1 MTPLGLAAADP
12 GWPAWSP
19 DGTKIVY
26 QSGGDI
32 WTANADGTGATDI
45 TNTPSVYERTPAW
58 SPAFDKIA
66 FGADTSIVVSR
77 ADGSA
82 RTTVTTGVSP
92 NWSPNGRKLVFADS
106 VMGHPAE
113 IFVADETGGGRI
125 QLTNNAVSDESP
137 AWSPDGQRITL
148 SRNAPDSFRPGADIW
163 TIDPGGA
170 GELKL
175 TTDGNQQDVTNYFP
189 DWQPIPY
196 TGYARPKGAS
206 PLQVSLLPAYKPC
219 VAANRTHGSPLSF
232 GSCAPPQQTSD
243 YLTVGTPDANGQP
256 PKSVAEVIYKV
267 KASAPA
273 DVLITVLITDVRNKS
288 DLTDYTGEVR
298 VNGVSA
304 PFAELRIT
312 DRFNGESSTEPGT
325 VVDIPAM
332 PTTVAC
338 APTADTTVGSSCN
351 TLTSMNAVVAGS
363 VVGGKRAIWQFDQ
376 ITVVDGGADGNV
388 ATTDNTIFLKQGV
401 FVP

>member
-1 MTPLGLAAADP
+1 MDGTGNTKLMDDGIQPAFSPDGGKIAFIATNSTGGYSLYVANADGSGRVPLASDISIEYP
-12 GWPAWSP
+12 PEWSP
-19 DGTKIVY
+19 DGHRIGFVRLR
-26 QSGGDI
+26 SNRDLWSI
-32 WTANADGTGATDI
+32 AADGTD
-45 TNTPSVYERTPAW
+45 ER
-58 SPAFDKIA
+58 
-66 FGADTSIVVSR
+66 
-77 ADGSA
+77 
-82 RTTVTTGVSP
+82 
-92 NWSPNGRKLVFADS
+92 
-106 VMGHPAE
+106 
-113 IFVADETGGGRI
+113 
-125 QLTNNAVSDESP
+125 QLTFTQNQERALT
-137 AWSPDGQRITL
+137 WSPDGSKIAVTVSDPTL
-148 SRNAPDSFRPGADIW
+148 SGSAGIW
-163 TIDPGGA
+163 TLNAADGSGLTKLREDGG
-170 GELKL
+170 
-175 TTDGNQQDVTNYFP
+175 VP

-196 TGYARPKGAS
+196 TGYPRPKGAS
-206 PLQVSLLPAYKPC
+206 PLQVFLVPAYKPC

-288 DLTDYTGEVR
+288 DLSDYTGEVR
-298 VNGVSA
+298 VNGVGA

-312 DRFNGESSTEPGT
+312 DRFNGESSTDPGT

-332 PTTVAC
+332 PTPVAC
-338 APTADTTVGSSCN
+338 APTADPTVGSSCN
-351 TLTSMNAVVAGS
+351 TLTSMNAIVPGS

-388 ATTDNTIFLKQGV
+388 ATTDNTVFLKQGI